1 MIGFRLAGTRRELPL
16 EPDQSGRLLP
26 WVFAFLVYVAG
37 LGGVGLFVLDDTLR
51 ASEHALATTLTL
63 QVPAEASNAR
73 LETVLALLRRT
84 PGIQSVHLLEP
95 AETARL
101 LEPWLG
107 ASVPLDELPV
117 PRLIDLHIDPEGKT
131 DLAGLRQQLA
141 VVVPDA
147 RLDDRLPWPK
157 GMRSAARRIERVLAA
172 SVAVALL
179 LVAASAVVAV
189 RTALMAHRSVIE
201 LLHVLGAADSDV
213 GRGFAIRS
221 LRLGLLGGVIGAVAA
236 LITIVALSG
245 AGSVVQ
251 LPAPPGMTGSA
262 TGVAANGLA
271 ANGLADW
278 RVWGV
283 LSGLAIAAGLI
294 AMASAWVAVLR
305 RLAGMP

>member
-1 MIGFRLAGTRRELPL
+1 MIGYRRGVAQRALPTG
-16 EPDQSGRLLP
+16 PDQSGRFLP
-26 WVFAFLVYVAG
+26 WVFALLVYVAG
-37 LGGVGLFVLDDTLR
+37 LGGVGLIVLDDTLR
-51 ASEHALATTLTL
+51 ASEHALATTMAL

-117 PRLIDLHIDPEGKT
+117 PRLIDLRIDPEGKT
-131 DLAGLRQQLA
+131 DLAALRQQLA

-305 RLAGMP
+305 RLAGMT